1 MKVPFLDI
9 KKQHE
14 SIRHALDEA
23 VAKVI
28 NSGWFIGGEYV
39 ERFENEF
46 ATYLGAKH
54 CVTCGNGTDALEL
67 ILEAYEIGA
76 GSEVIMPSFTWV
88 SDAEAVVR
96 SGAKPVFA
104 DVAVDTFNLSAD
116 HIRPLITHKTK
127 AIIVV
132 HLFGLPCDLNP
143 IKALCSEHGIKLI
156 EDCAQAHG
164 AVYQSQKVGTI
175 GDAALF
181 SFYPT
186 KNLGALGDGGAVV
199 TNSTDLADRIRL
211 IKDHGQPVRDQ
222 HLLAGRNSRL
232 DSLQAAV
239 LSLKLKHLDAWNAE
253 RARLAAD
260 YLKELENTS
269 LKLPLMQ
276 QGRVWHL
283 FTVLS
288 EHRDELKDHLA
299 EADIQTAVHYPT
311 PLHKMNAF
319 KHELSLPNAE
329 KLSSQILSLPL
340 YPGLSE
346 DNVRYIIGI
355 LQNLKV

>member
-9 KKQHE
+9 NKQHD
-14 SIRHALDEA
+14 SIRHKLDEA

-46 ATYLGAKH
+46 ASYLDAQH

-76 GSEVIMPSFTWV
+76 GDEVIIPSFTWV

-96 SGAKPVFA
+96 AGAKPVFA
-104 DVAVDTFNLSAD
+104 DVAIDTFNLSVEN
-116 HIRPLITHKTK
+116 IRPLITNQTK
-127 AIIVV
+127 AVIAV
-132 HLFGLPCDLNP
+132 HLFGLPADLAPLKSLCDT
-143 IKALCSEHGIKLI
+143 HDIKLI

-164 AVYQSQKVGTI
+164 AVYQNQKVGTI

-199 TNSTDLADRIRL
+199 AYSSDLADRIRL

-239 LSLKLKHLDAWNAE
+239 LSLKLKHLDAWNVE
-253 RARLAAD
+253 RARLAAV

-269 LKLPLMQ
+269 IKLPLMQ

-288 EHRDELKDHLA
+288 AQRDELKDHLA
-299 EADIQTAVHYPT
+299 KADIQTAVHYPT
-311 PLHKMNAF
+311 PLHKMNTF

-329 KLSSQILSLPL
+329 IISSQILSLPL
-340 YPGLSE
+340 YPGLTE
-346 DNVRYIIGI
+346 TQQAHVINTIKRF
-355 LQNLKV
+355 L

>member
-9 KKQHE
+9 NKQHD

-23 VAKVI
+23 IAKVI

-76 GSEVIMPSFTWV
+76 GDEVIIPSFTWV

-96 SGAKPVFA
+96 AGAKPVFA
-104 DVAVDTFNLSAD
+104 DVAIDTFNLSVEN
-116 HIRPLITHKTK
+116 IRPLITDQTK
-127 AIIVV
+127 AVIAV
-132 HLFGLPCDLNP
+132 HLFGLHADLSSL
-143 IKALCSEHGIKLI
+143 KSLCNAQEIKLI

-164 AVYQSQKVGTI
+164 AVYQNQKVGTI

-253 RARLAAD
+253 RARLAAV

-269 LKLPLMQ
+269 LKLPRMQ
-276 QGRVWHL
+276 KGRVWHL

-299 EADIQTAVHYPT
+299 KADIQTAVHYPT

-329 KLSSQILSLPL
+329 QISDQILSLPI
-340 YPGLSE
+340 YPGLT
-346 DNVRYIIGI
+346 
-355 LQNLKV
+355 KVQQAHVIDTIKRF